1 MSHFTPLSPTELQ
14 NNKIAF
20 NSSLPAVKKKQQRIE
35 FHEHEDVSDKLV
47 KTPWTSPSTAEPK
60 PKQLGKLIDMR
71 APNKKILRTSH
82 IIPTIGELNVDLH
95 GTQFF
100 SKLDMNQE
108 FQQLDLHTESSI
120 PTFSTHQ
127 GLFYYERLNSGANR
141 ASEILDYI
149 VHQLVSGVTGA
160 FKRSDDKFVTEKTKE
175 EHDRK

>member
-1 MSHFTPLSPTELQ
+1 MENHQ
-14 NNKIAF
+14 VIMHID
-20 NSSLPAVKKKQQRIE
+20 SSLPAVKKKQRRIE
-35 FHEHEDVSDKLV
+35 FHEHEDVSDELV

-108 FQQLDLHTESSI
+108 FQQLDLHTESRCI